1 MTYTILLET
10 TAEQTYQATLLGW
23 PDVQA
28 IGKSETE
35 VTERVKMLLQS
46 RLAQG
51 KLIQIELDNNVV
63 LLKASIIDQLDGL
76 SGEQLQQVKN
86 YVAALSHGDQPAA
99 VEPEPSEHPW
109 MQFAGMF
116 ADDPDWDEYLDC
128 LAEARREL
136 NQIEAYDDNEVL
148 DAPIHS

>member
-10 TAEQTYQATLLGW
+10 TTEQTYQATLLGW

-35 VTERVKMLLQS
+35 VTERVKTLLQS

-51 KLIQIELDNNVV
+51 KLIQVELDDTVV
-63 LLKASIIDQLDGL
+63 ALKESIIAQLDGL

-86 YVAALSHGDQPAA
+86 YVAALSHEDQPAA
-99 VEPEPSEHPW
+99 VEPDPSEHPW
-109 MQFAGMF
+109 MKFAGMF
-116 ADDPDWDEYLDC
+116 ADDPDWDEYQAAI
-128 LAEARREL
+128 AEYRREVDAD
-136 NQIEAYDDNEVL
+136 EAVL
-148 DAPIHS
+148 